1 MKRYFSALVIIIC
14 FISGCKDAEIQQ
26 KEYPLIITKEVS
38 EINSEGVTLEAEIV
52 VAGKDNIIDYG
63 FIISDGK
70 NTKKFSVS
78 NSNKFK
84 IRLLTDLKSN
94 VEYECRAYITTR
106 NKIVYGNT
114 VRFLSLGSTPPL
126 IYDIN
131 PKSGFDGDTVRING
145 KYFSSFSENNQIYVN
160 DKTAKIIL
168 STDSAI
174 TFIIPSQSF
183 TGATEI
189 TLEVNA
195 IKVKSTQKFT
205 ILGPQISSIS
215 SLIEASGKAITING
229 ANLIRNGSNIAI
241 FFGQYNAEIL
251 NSTNTRIDV
260 LVPIPSLNLLA
271 DNYAIIKLTNGSK
284 TTTYSTAFKIKKSWV
299 RKSPPLKFDWPTR
312 YQEGFSYNGKGYM
325 HDVNHGNIYEYDPQ
339 KDSWSQFGTSAFP
352 SVIYSKSLYIQYN
365 DQVFRVGGV
374 DYLSVS
380 LKSLWSYDMVANRW
394 KLKSNL
400 PFSFSSAGYFILEN
414 QIYILTYE
422 GQLWQCDFEMEQYTR
437 LNDFPEKIQNFFVST
452 FIANGNAY
460 AVQYGKTW
468 LYDKQN
474 DKWIPK
480 TANLFSK
487 GYYSTYA
494 KCFSFNN
501 TGYVLNEGTDL
512 YQYDYVN
519 DKWILRS
526 EYPGEW
532 ASNSEKSIFIL
543 GDEAYF
549 AAISSNY
556 TGGAPLMFLY
566 QD

>member
-1 MKRYFSALVIIIC
+1 MKRYFSALAIIIC

-52 VAGKDNIIDYG
+52 VAGKDTITDYG

-70 NTKKFSVS
+70 STRKFSVF
-78 NSNKFK
+78 NSNRFK
-84 IRLLTDLKSN
+84 VRLSTDLRSN

-106 NKIVYGNT
+106 SKIVFGNI

-126 IYDIN
+126 IYDMN
-131 PKSGFDGDTVRING
+131 PQSGFDGDTVRISG
-145 KYFSSFSENNQIYVN
+145 KYFSSFPENNRIYVN
-160 DKTAKIIL
+160 DKIAKIIL
-168 STDSAI
+168 STDSTI
-174 TFIIPSQSF
+174 TFVIPSQSF
-183 TGATEI
+183 TGAAEI
-189 TLEVNA
+189 TLEVNTL
-195 IKVKSTQKFT
+195 KVNSTRKFT
-205 ILGPQISSIS
+205 ILGPQISSVS
-215 SLIEASGKAITING
+215 SLIGTSGKIITING
-229 ANLIRNGSNIAI
+229 TNLIRNGSNIAI
-241 FFGQYNAEIL
+241 SFGQYNAEIL
-251 NSTNTRIDV
+251 NSTNTWIDV
-260 LVPIPSLNLLA
+260 VVPIPSFNLLA

-284 TTTYSTAFKIKKSWV
+284 TTTYPAAFKIKKSWV
-299 RKSPPLKFDWPTR
+299 RKSPPLKYDWPTK

-339 KDSWSQFGTSAFP
+339 TDSWSQFGTSAFP
-352 SVIYSKSLYIQYN
+352 SVIYDKSLYIQYN
-365 DQVFRVGGV
+365 NQVFRVGGI
-374 DYLSVS
+374 DYLSAS

-422 GQLWQCDFEMEQYTR
+422 GQLWLCDFELEQYTR
-437 LNDFPEKIQNFFVST
+437 LNDFPEKIVNFFVST

-460 AVQYGKTW
+460 TVQYGKTW
-468 LYDKQN
+468 LYDKQS

-480 TANLFSK
+480 TANPFSK

-519 DKWILRS
+519 DKWILKS
-526 EYPGEW
+526 KYPGEW
-532 ASNSEKSIFIL
+532 ASNSEKSIFVL
-543 GDEAYF
+543 GNEAYF